1 MNPSVSIIILNWNGW
16 KDTIEC
22 LESLY
27 HITYPNFNVVVVD
40 NGSEDQS
47 IEKVKEYC
55 EGMIEVES
63 KFFKYDPSNK
73 PIRTMEYTREE
84 VRAGRGRDRE
94 FFDLPSNKRLV
105 IVRNEKNYGY
115 SEGNNIGMEYVQKAL
130 KTDYIVLLNNDVVVD
145 PQFLTELVK
154 ITERDGK
161 VGFVGPKIYYYDQ
174 RNIIYSSGARINFF
188 FLHSKGGQG
197 MVDKGQFD
205 TLKEVDALNGCALLL
220 RSSLLESVGKLD
232 PDYFAY
238 AEEID
243 WCIRA
248 KREGYRIIYAPKAI
262 VFHKGAKSTGQG
274 FNPFV
279 AYYKTRNL
287 ILFMRKNG
295 RKIHWLT
302 FVPYFTLLFFVRSL
316 RAIWHRQPGVIWSM
330 SKGLVWNI
338 KNALSVGK
346 AGWKH

>member
-1 MNPSVSIIILNWNGW
+1 MHPKVAIIVLNWNGW
-16 KDTIEC
+16 KYTIEC

-27 HITYPNFNVVVVD
+27 QITYPNYDVVVVD

-55 EGMIEVES
+55 EGKIEVTSE
-63 KFFKYDPSNK
+63 FFKYDRSNK
-73 PIRTMEYTREE
+73 PIRITEITREE
-84 VRAGRGRDRE
+84 ARAGCGKGKEIIDS
-94 FFDLPSNKRLV
+94 PSNKRLA
-105 IVRNEKNYGY
+105 IFKNEKNYGF
-115 SEGNNIGMEYVQKAL
+115 SEGNNIGMEYAQEAL
-130 KTDYIVLLNNDVVVD
+130 KTDYILLLNNDVVVD

-154 ITERDGK
+154 IAEGDGK
-161 VGFVGPKIYYYDQ
+161 IGFVGPKIYYYDQ
-174 RNIIYSSGARINFF
+174 RNTIYSSGASINFF

-197 MVDKGQFD
+197 KVDKGQFD
-205 TLKEVDALNGCALLL
+205 TVREVDALNGCALLL
-220 RSSLLESVGKLD
+220 RSGLLESVGKLD
-232 PDYFAY
+232 PDYFKY
-238 AEEID
+238 YEETD

-248 KREGYRIIYAPKAI
+248 KKAGYRLIYAPKAI
-262 VFHKGAKSTGQG
+262 VFHKGAGTNTG
-274 FNPFV
+274 PVV

-302 FVPYFTLLFFVRSL
+302 FIPYFTLLFVVRSL
-316 RAIWHRQPGVIWSM
+316 RAIWHRQPGVIWPM
-330 SKGLVWNI
+330 FRGLGWNI